1 MIEARLPL
9 SFQCGVTSASSSGLT
24 SSAWYQTS
32 TRRVTRTTPR
42 QRGHR
47 SRTLRCS
54 SKTSASIP
62 SPYPQRAQGISISAT
77 TRPNAGPCIRA
88 PLSRQSGRDTRTPA
102 SLSHLLAD
110 PEQRVRDASDDPP
123 RLGVSARLQCD
134 ERSIKTTRFV
144 FYHLRGRGRGVIAAS
159 TRRCCRTLHDADTR
173 FPFSDICHLR
183 KTILS

>member
-1 MIEARLPL
+1 M
-9 SFQCGVTSASSSGLT
+9 

-32 TRRVTRTTPR
+32 TRRVTRTKPP

-47 SRTLRCS
+47 SRTLRYA

-62 SPYPQRAQGISISAT
+62 SAYPHRAQGISISAT
-77 TRPNAGPCIRA
+77 TRSSAGPCIQA
-88 PLSRQSGRDTRTPA
+88 QQSRRSRRDTRTPA

-110 PEQRVRDASDDPP
+110 PEQRVRDAPDDPP

-173 FPFSDICHLR
+173 FPFCGICHLR
-183 KTILS
+183 RSILP